1 MLLPVFLAFLA
12 SASASGPVDSE
23 CIQKKGL
30 RVYNL
35 SPDVPVAVNGSCE
48 ETGLRWIGKPEDSP
62 KDLFFTD
69 WTEFF
74 LQPECVDSIKVYI
87 EESDDS
93 GRRLIETRES
103 LNATNLEG
111 QNPVLTTDQ
120 SEELICNVGNRFK
133 SRIVIRSKGTH
144 PCFEIT
150 QEINPVAHKN
160 DLLTLSDH
168 FLNNKGPVT
177 VDTEDGTGVNI
188 FWRKGMMD
196 KCVQAIEWTVDG
208 SMNRTMKNTTKDK
221 NEDRIFIKGQCKAQS
236 VTFTYIFN
244 TSIFQ
249 IEDKSLGMEIKGFTE
264 VCAREKEEQEKAEQ
278 EEGEEGSEAYVNK
291 DGEIQI
297 MVGSAAGGFVLLI
310 FVTIIVAIVKMRSN
324 VKKAEDLQEN

>member
-12 SASASGPVDSE
+12 SASASEPVDSE

-93 GRRLIETRES
+93 GRRLIETREN

-111 QNPVLTTDQ
+111 KKPVLTTDQ
-120 SEELICNVGNRFK
+120 SEELICNVGK
-133 SRIVIRSKGTH
+133 PSQSTLVVYSRGNH
-144 PCFEIT
+144 PWNGYFEIT
-150 QEINPVAHKN
+150 QEISPVAHTF
-160 DLLTLSDH
+160 DLTLSDH
-168 FLNNKGPVT
+168 FRNNKVPVT
-177 VDTEDGTGVNI
+177 VDTEDGSGVNI
-188 FWRKGMMD
+188 FWRRGMMD
-196 KCVQAIEWTVDG
+196 KCVKAIEWTMEG
-208 SMNRTMKNTTKDK
+208 ITNRTKKSTTKSK
-221 NEDRIFIKGQCKAQS
+221 NEDSIFIKGMCEAQK
-236 VTFTYIFN
+236 VNLTYIFSN

-249 IEDKSLGMEIKGFTE
+249 IEDRSLEIEIKEFKE
-264 VCAREKEEQEKAEQ
+264 LCARDEEV
-278 EEGEEGSEAYVNK
+278 EEEEE
-291 DGEIQI
+291 E
-297 MVGSAAGGFVLLI
+297 
-310 FVTIIVAIVKMRSN
+310 
-324 VKKAEDLQEN
+324 E